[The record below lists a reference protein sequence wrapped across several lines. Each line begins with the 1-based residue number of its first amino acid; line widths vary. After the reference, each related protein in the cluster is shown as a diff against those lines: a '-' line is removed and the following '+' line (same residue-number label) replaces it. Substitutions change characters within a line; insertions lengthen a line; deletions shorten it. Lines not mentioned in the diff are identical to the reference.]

1 MGKVSARF
9 AGVFFAV
16 VITCNISFAKY
27 SGGSGTP
34 EDPYRIADY
43 NDLYALADNTN
54 DYDKHFVMTNDI
66 DLDPNLPGRRTLTT
80 ALIAP
85 DTNDDSGFQGTP
97 FNGIFD
103 GNDRCVSGL
112 TIYVVGLSNGYL
124 GLFGCV
130 DTFGALLTNITL
142 SEPNITAPNAKYV
155 GALVGRN
162 PLRDIINC
170 TIINCTVA
178 GASISGGDYVGG
190 LAGLTQ
196 DSNNCSVEGQ
206 RVQGRDYVGGLFGEA
221 RNVSNCTAR
230 VQRIKGRDHVGGL
243 IGYAQNICNCT
254 FEGQEIEARDHVGG
268 LVGRCIVIGDCNV
281 ICNVLGEDRVGGLV
295 GYAYSIAD
303 SEATGFVQGYKEVG
317 GLAGLATGLVERC
330 SANCNVVGTNDEI
343 GGLVGDAGGIV
354 SLSAAKG
361 STQGHTYVGGLV
373 GWLRK
378 AEIHHSYANV
388 DVNGYRDVGGLVGV
402 GEFLT
407 KVKKC
412 YSTGLVTG
420 LNSIGGLMG
429 RNYDCETE
437 FSFWDINS
445 SGITYSAAGTPK
457 TTAEMKIIE
466 TFLDWACDGV
476 WTIDDGN
483 DYPRLEWENLP
494 GEPLDEGWFAGGSGT
509 DEDPYLVAT
518 AEQLNIIGTVP
529 CLLRCSFKLTSDID
543 LSEFDGQQ
551 DRPRFNRIGSD
562 EAIFSG
568 TFDGD
573 GHTITNFTYCSDGE
587 DGIGLFG
594 RTWSASIRDLGLA
607 DPCLDAGS
615 GRNVGALV
623 GHLDDHSEIQRCYV
637 KGGNVTGW
645 RVVGGLVGLNRAFI
659 KDCWSSATVEA
670 SWDYA
675 GGLLGENSY
684 STLNN
689 SFSTGVSSDMGLVG
703 RASGGTVSG
712 CFWDVESSGAYYSAA
727 GTGLTTE
734 EMQRLDTYL
743 NAAWDFNDIWD
754 ICENLNYPRLQ
765 WSIPLADLVCPDG
778 VDFFDYSVLADQ
790 WLLEKLDADM
800 TNDGRVNLHDFAVWA
815 NQWQGDYSFLE
826 NITQNWLARS
836 ATIADIAPADGDDF
850 VDWLDLAIL
859 AENWLK

>member
-1 MGKVSARF
+1 MGKVIFRL
-9 AGVFFAV
+9 AGVFLAV
-16 VITCNISFAKY
+16 VITCGISSAKY

-43 NDLYALADNTN
+43 NDLYALADDTN

-66 DLDPNLPGRRTLTT
+66 DLDPNLPGRRSLTT

-85 DTNDDSGFQGTP
+85 DISDESGFQGPSFT
-97 FNGIFD
+97 GVFD

-142 SEPNITAPNAKYV
+142 SKPSIMAPNAKYV
-155 GALVGRN
+155 GALVGCN
-162 PLRDIINC
+162 PLRDLINC
-170 TIINCTVA
+170 TMINCKVTDA
-178 GASISGGDYVGG
+178 RISGGDYVGG
-190 LAGLTQ
+190 LAGLTL

-206 RVQGRDYVGGLFGEA
+206 IVQGRDYVGALFGHA
-221 RNVSNCTAR
+221 LNVTNSTAR
-230 VQRIKGRDHVGGL
+230 VQGIQGRDYVGG
-243 IGYAQNICNCT
+243 IVGHAQNIGNCI
-254 FEGQEIEARDHVGG
+254 FEGQEIGARDHVGG
-268 LVGRCIVIGDCNV
+268 LAGYCFVIRDCNA
-281 ICNVLGEDRVGGLV
+281 ICNVLGENRVGGLV

-303 SEATGFVQGYKEVG
+303 SEAAGFVEGYTEVG

-330 SANCNVVGTNDEI
+330 SADCNVVGTHNEI
-343 GGLVGDAGGIV
+343 GGLVGDAGGLV
-354 SLSAAKG
+354 SLCSARG
-361 STQGHTYVGGLV
+361 STQGYTYVGGLV

-378 AEIHHSYANV
+378 AEIYHSYANV

-407 KVKKC
+407 VVEKC
-412 YSTGLVTG
+412 YSTGMVTG

-457 TTAEMKIIE
+457 TTTEMQMRE

-529 CLLRCSFKLTSDID
+529 CLLHCSFRLTEDID
-543 LSEFDGQQ
+543 LSAFDGQEG
-551 DRPRFNRIGSD
+551 RPRFNRIGTN
-562 EAIFSG
+562 EASFWG

-573 GHTITNFTYCSDGE
+573 GHTITNFTYLSDGE
-587 DGIGLFG
+587 DAIGLFG
-594 RTWSASIRDLGLA
+594 RAWGLRASIADLGLV
-607 DPCLDAGS
+607 DPCVNAGT
-615 GRNVGALV
+615 GRNVGALI
-623 GHLDDHSEIQRCYV
+623 GILDDHSEIQRCYV

-659 KDCWSSATVEA
+659 SDCWSSASVEA
-670 SWDYA
+670 TWRYA

-684 STLNN
+684 STLKN

-712 CFWDVESSGAYYSAA
+712 CFWDIESSGTHFSPA

-754 ICENLNYPRLQ
+754 ICEGTNYPWLIWQ
-765 WSIPLADLVCPDG
+765 IPSGDFLCPDG
-778 VDFFDYSVLADQ
+778 VNFLDYAFFTARWMDQNCDSLNDYCEGADFNQLGTVDI
-790 WLLEKLDADM
+790 
-800 TNDGRVNLHDFAVWA
+800 NDLRIFV
-815 NQWQGDYSFLE
+815 
-826 NITQNWLARS
+826 QNWLKGLG
-836 ATIADIAPADGDDF
+836 P
-850 VDWLDLAIL
+850 
-859 AENWLK
+859 